1 MTVRRSVSS
10 PLRLAVTL
18 AGGLAALGLLTSCGA
33 GTVDAGTLEEQIT
46 NEVTEQTGEAPE
58 GVTCPDD
65 LEGEE
70 GATTTCVLTATDG
83 SEFDVAVDVTSVE
96 GEQVN
101 FNFEVATE
109 PTS

>member
-1 MTVRRSVSS
+1 M
-10 PLRLAVTL
+10 
-18 AGGLAALGLLTSCGA
+18 
-33 GTVDAGTLEEQIT
+33 
-46 NEVTEQTGEAPE
+46 
-58 GVTCPDD
+58 
-65 LEGEE
+65 
-70 GATTTCVLTATDG
+70 LTATDG